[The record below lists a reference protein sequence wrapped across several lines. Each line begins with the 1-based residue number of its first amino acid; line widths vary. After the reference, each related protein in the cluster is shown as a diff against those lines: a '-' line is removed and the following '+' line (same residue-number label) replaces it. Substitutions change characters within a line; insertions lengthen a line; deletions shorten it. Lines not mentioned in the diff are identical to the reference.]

1 MDFLDNLVL
10 AVNDVLYAYVLI
22 ILLVGLGIW
31 FTIKTGFVQLR
42 CIKEMV
48 RLLCTNVGASTE
60 KNHISPFQAF
70 CISTASRVGVGNIA
84 GIAIAI
90 IVGGPGAIFWMW
102 VMALIGSATGF
113 VESTLAQIY
122 KVPRAEG
129 GYRGGPAYYIK
140 NALHN
145 KPMAILFMVLICST
159 YGLIFNSVQANTIT
173 LSLQGAFGL
182 DRTAVGIAV
191 SIMTALVIFGGINRI
206 AKVSEWMVP
215 VMAGVYLLIAL
226 FIVVKNIALMPQVIY
241 DIVTSAFS
249 LNAAFGGGMGL
260 AMMTG
265 IKRGLFSNEAG
276 MGSVPNAAATATTD
290 HPVTQGL
297 IQALGVF
304 VDTLLVCTASAF
316 IVMLSKDYMGVGL
329 SGIELVQYALVEHIG
344 AWSSIF
350 LAVMIFLFAFSSII
364 GNYYYGEINIA
375 FMLQSKTALNIFRTC
390 VVLMVMFG
398 SVAKVSLVWNLADLF
413 MAMMA
418 IVNLVAISR
427 LAPSAYAALKDYLEQ
442 KKAGIKE
449 PVFRASVLKNKDG
462 VEVWKD

>member
-1 MDFLDNLVL
+1 
-10 AVNDVLYAYVLI
+10 
-22 ILLVGLGIW
+22 
-31 FTIKTGFVQLR
+31 
-42 CIKEMV
+42 
-48 RLLCTNVGASTE
+48 
-60 KNHISPFQAF
+60 
-70 CISTASRVGVGNIA
+70 
-84 GIAIAI
+84 
-90 IVGGPGAIFWMW
+90 
-102 VMALIGSATGF
+102 MALIGSATGF

-129 GYRGGPAYYIK
+129 GFRGGPAYYIK

-145 KPMAILFMVLICST
+145 NFMAVLFVVLICST

-173 LSLQGAFGL
+173 LSLQGAFGF
-182 DRTAVGIAV
+182 DRTTVGIIV
-191 SIMTALVIFGGINRI
+191 SIMTAMVIFGGINRI

-215 VMAGVYLLIAL
+215 VMAGIYLLIA
-226 FIVVKNIALMPQVIY
+226 FYVVIKNINLMPQVIY

-249 LNAAFGGGMGL
+249 L
-260 AMMTG
+260 
-265 IKRGLFSNEAG
+265 
-276 MGSVPNAAATATTD
+276 NAAATATTD

-375 FMLQSKTALNIFRTC
+375 FMWQSKKALNIFRIF

-413 MAMMA
+413 MALMA
-418 IVNLVAISR
+418 ITNLIAISR
-427 LAPSAYAALKDYLEQ
+427 LAPNAYLALKDYLAQ
-442 KKAGIKE
+442 KKAGIKD
-449 PVFRASVLKNKDG
+449 PVFKASVLKDKTG

>member
-1 MDFLDNLVL
+1 MDFLDNLVVS
-10 AVNDVLYAYVLI
+10 VNDVLYAYVLI
-22 ILLVGLGIW
+22 VLLVGIGIW
-31 FTIKTGFVQLR
+31 FTLKTGFVQIR

-48 RLLCTNVGASTE
+48 CLLCSNVGAATE

-102 VMALIGSATGF
+102 VMAIIGSATGF

-129 GYRGGPAYYIK
+129 GFRGGPAYYIQ
-140 NALHN
+140 NALKN
-145 KPMAILFMVLICST
+145 KFMAVIFVILICST

-173 LSLQGAFGL
+173 LSLQGAFGF
-182 DRTAVGIAV
+182 DRTTVGVVV
-191 SIMTALVIFGGINRI
+191 SVLTALVIFGGINRI

-215 VMAGVYLLIAL
+215 VMAGIYLLLA
-226 FIVVKNIALMPQVIY
+226 FYIVIKNINLMPQVLY

-249 LNAAFGGGMGL
+249 MNAAFGGGMGL
-260 AMMTG
+260 AMITG

-276 MGSVPNAAATATTD
+276 MGSVPNAAATATTS

-304 VDTLLVCTASAF
+304 VDTLVVCTASAF
-316 IVMLSKDYMGVGL
+316 IVMLSKDYMGTGL
-329 SGIELVQYALVEHIG
+329 NGIELVQHALVEHIG
-344 AWSSIF
+344 AWSSVF

-375 FMLQSKTALNIFRTC
+375 FFSKNKLTLNIFRLL
-390 VVLMVMFG
+390 VVGMVMFG
-398 SVAKVSLVWNLADLF
+398 SVAKISLVWNLADLF

-418 IVNLVAISR
+418 VTNLLAIAR
-427 LAPSAYAALKDYLEQ
+427 LAPNAYAALNDYLKQ
-442 KKAGIKE
+442 KKAGVMN
-449 PVFRASVLKNKDG
+449 PVFKVSVLKDRTG

>member
-10 AVNDVLYAYVLI
+10 SVNDVLYAYVLI

-31 FTIKTGFVQLR
+31 FTLKTGFVQLR

-48 RLLCTNVGASTE
+48 RLLCSNAGASME

-145 KPMAILFMVLICST
+145 NFMAVLFVVLICST

-173 LSLQGAFGL
+173 LSLQGAFGF
-182 DRTAVGIAV
+182 DRTTVGIIV
-191 SIMTALVIFGGINRI
+191 SVMTAMVIFGGINRI

-215 VMAGVYLLIAL
+215 VMAGIYLLIAL
-226 FIVVKNIALMPQVIY
+226 FVVVKNIALMPQVLY

-249 LNAAFGGGMGL
+249 LNAAFGGGIFM
-260 AMMTG
+260 
-265 IKRGLFSNEAG
+265 I
-276 MGSVPNAAATATTD
+276 
-290 HPVTQGL
+290 
-297 IQALGVF
+297 
-304 VDTLLVCTASAF
+304 LL
-316 IVMLSKDYMGVGL
+316 L
-329 SGIELVQYALVEHIG
+329 
-344 AWSSIF
+344 
-350 LAVMIFLFAFSSII
+350 
-364 GNYYYGEINIA
+364 
-375 FMLQSKTALNIFRTC
+375 R
-390 VVLMVMFG
+390 
-398 SVAKVSLVWNLADLF
+398 
-413 MAMMA
+413 
-418 IVNLVAISR
+418 
-427 LAPSAYAALKDYLEQ
+427 PSA
-442 KKAGIKE
+442 
-449 PVFRASVLKNKDG
+449 
-462 VEVWKD
+462 

>member
-1 MDFLDNLVL
+1 
-10 AVNDVLYAYVLI
+10 
-22 ILLVGLGIW
+22 
-31 FTIKTGFVQLR
+31 
-42 CIKEMV
+42 
-48 RLLCTNVGASTE
+48 
-60 KNHISPFQAF
+60 
-70 CISTASRVGVGNIA
+70 
-84 GIAIAI
+84 
-90 IVGGPGAIFWMW
+90 
-102 VMALIGSATGF
+102 MALVGSATGF

-145 KPMAILFMVLICST
+145 NFMAVLFVVLICST

-173 LSLQGAFGL
+173 LSLQGAFGF
-182 DRTAVGIAV
+182 DRTTVGIIV
-191 SIMTALVIFGGINRI
+191 SVMTAMVIFGGINRI

-215 VMAGVYLLIAL
+215 VMAGIYLLIAL
-226 FIVVKNIALMPQVIY
+226 FVVVKNIALMPQVLY

-344 AWSSIF
+344 SWASIF

-375 FMLQSKTALNIFRTC
+375 FLGENKTALNIFRVF

-398 SVAKVSLVWNLADLF
+398 SIAKVSLVWNLADLF
-413 MAMMA
+413 MALMA
-418 IVNLVAISR
+418 ITNLVAISR
-427 LAPSAYAALKDYLEQ
+427 LAPNAYLALKDYLAQ
-442 KKAGIKE
+442 KKPVSKILSLKHPCWKIKT
-449 PVFRASVLKNKDG
+449 ALKSGKTNLI
-462 VEVWKD
+462 

>member
-10 AVNDVLYAYVLI
+10 SVNDVLYAYVLI

-31 FTIKTGFVQLR
+31 FTFRTGFVQLR

-129 GYRGGPAYYIK
+129 GFRGGPAYYIK

-145 KPMAILFMVLICST
+145 NFMAVLFVVLICST

-173 LSLQGAFGL
+173 LSLQGAFGF
-182 DRTAVGIAV
+182 DRTTVGIIV
-191 SIMTALVIFGGINRI
+191 SIMTAMVIFGGINRI

-215 VMAGVYLLIAL
+215 VMAGIYLLIA
-226 FIVVKNIALMPQVIY
+226 FYVVIKNINLMPQVIY

-249 LNAAFGGGMGL
+249 L
-260 AMMTG
+260 
-265 IKRGLFSNEAG
+265 
-276 MGSVPNAAATATTD
+276 NAAATATTD

-375 FMLQSKTALNIFRTC
+375 FMWQSKKALNIFRIF

-413 MAMMA
+413 MALMA
-418 IVNLVAISR
+418 ITNLIAISR
-427 LAPSAYAALKDYLEQ
+427 LAPNAYLALKDYLAQ
-442 KKAGIKE
+442 KKAGIKD
-449 PVFRASVLKNKDG
+449 PVFKASVLKDKTG